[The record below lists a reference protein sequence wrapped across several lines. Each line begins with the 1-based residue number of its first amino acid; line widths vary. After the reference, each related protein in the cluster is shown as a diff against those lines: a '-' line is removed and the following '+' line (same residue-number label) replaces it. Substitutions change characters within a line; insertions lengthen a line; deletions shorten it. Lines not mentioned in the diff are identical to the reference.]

1 LLEKLSKKQILFCL
15 DRSHGGASIHDGSIE
30 VMVHRRIL
38 TNDPITHSLAE
49 PLNETAYGQGLVVRG
64 KHLLII
70 DTPNNSA
77 LVHRTNAQQLYM
89 QPIST
94 FALTN
99 LPYANYSASYRQTW
113 SALVD
118 AMPRNL
124 HLLTLDQ
131 LAPKQYLVRVEHYFE
146 LREDATY
153 SQPIQIDLQQLF
165 HSFGQIQDF
174 TELILTANM
183 PLAEMNRLNWTTTEN
198 ESSHWNAM
206 GEFLLRCNT
215 FVIPLLIYRTS
226 FITRHANHP

>member
-1 LLEKLSKKQILFCL
+1 
-15 DRSHGGASIHDGSIE
+15 
-30 VMVHRRIL
+30 MVHRRIPI
-38 TNDPITHSLAE
+38 NDSSSLAE
-49 PLNETAYGQGLVVRG
+49 ALNETAFGKGLVVRG

-77 LVHRTNAQQLYM
+77 IVHRTNAQQLYM

-99 LPYANYSASYRQTW
+99 ISYANYSTSYRQTW

-118 AMPRNL
+118 TMPRNV

-131 LAPKQYLVRVEHYFE
+131 LGSKQYLVRVEHFFE
-146 LREDATY
+146 LYEDAIY

-165 HSFGQIQDF
+165 HSLGQITDV

-183 PLAEMNRLNWTTTEN
+183 PLAEMNRLNWTTTEH
-198 ESSHWNAM
+198 ESSHWNAI
-206 GEFLLRCNT
+206 GEFLLCSSMSL
-215 FVIPLLIYRTS
+215 IALLID
-226 FITRHANHP
+226 